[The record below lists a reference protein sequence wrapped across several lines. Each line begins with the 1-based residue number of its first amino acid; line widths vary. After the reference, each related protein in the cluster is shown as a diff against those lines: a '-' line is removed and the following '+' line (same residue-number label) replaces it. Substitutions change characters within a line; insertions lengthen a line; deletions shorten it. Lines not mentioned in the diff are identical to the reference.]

1 MAMTQDEI
9 ANYAIEVEYFKKGF
23 FNDSDL
29 AELLQHYTGLQ
40 ESSFEWTELIQCL
53 FNFIKVYKEKS

>member
-1 MAMTQDEI
+1 MPKTQTEI
-9 ANYAIEVEYFKKGF
+9 ENYLIDIEYFKKGF

-40 ESSFEWTELIQCL
+40 ESSLEWTEIIQYL